1 MLVSCKKETQ
11 SAWWKAA
18 IADDGNFRIRTLLS
32 TVWKWTT
39 SKKSVVSCVFGF
51 WTHKLNHNVKA
62 SHNHYHC
69 QNVEQFNLNCSEMA
83 ETQPLTLYILYQIRN
98 RQTKSRTHFRVGV
111 HPITPQVHFWF
122 TISKYEYVLMS
133 FWGENYLIASL
144 HIQVWPKNIK
154 IPFHFLTFHLLT
166 WFSTYQ

>member
-1 MLVSCKKETQ
+1 M
-11 SAWWKAA
+11 
-18 IADDGNFRIRTLLS
+18 
-32 TVWKWTT
+32 
-39 SKKSVVSCVFGF
+39 FGF
-51 WTHKLNHNVKA
+51 WTYKLNHNVKA

-122 TISKYEYVLMS
+122 TILKYEYWCHSEGKITWLRPCISKFDLKTERFLFISWHSIYMIFNLPIGFWWRTCIFPWGWWRLLKKKQIILSVL
-133 FWGENYLIASL
+133 FRVEF
-144 HIQVWPKNIK
+144 VW
-154 IPFHFLTFHLLT
+154 
-166 WFSTYQ
+166 W

>member
-1 MLVSCKKETQ
+1 M
-11 SAWWKAA
+11 
-18 IADDGNFRIRTLLS
+18 
-32 TVWKWTT
+32 
-39 SKKSVVSCVFGF
+39 FGF

-122 TISKYEYVLMS
+122 TILKYEYWCHSEGKITWLRPCISKFDLKTERFLFISWHSIYLHDFQLTNRLLM
-133 FWGENYLIASL
+133 ENLYFPLGVVEA
-144 HIQVWPKNIK
+144 IK
-154 IPFHFLTFHLLT
+154 KE
-166 WFSTYQ
+166 TYQIISPIPSRKIIWW